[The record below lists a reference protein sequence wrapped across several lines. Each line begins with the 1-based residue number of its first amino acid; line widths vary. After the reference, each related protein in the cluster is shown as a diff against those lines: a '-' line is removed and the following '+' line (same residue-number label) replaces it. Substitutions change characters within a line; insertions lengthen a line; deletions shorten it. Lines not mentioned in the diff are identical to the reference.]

1 MISVYRQLQIQRS
14 VSPSLRYTQ
23 MWLGTQHELVNIASE
38 NYIQS
43 ILMLWMMYAGPNYYC
58 PNLEATP
65 FKPVKSDT
73 YARIMKPWNFCLQ
86 ISWDINKILHLAK
99 KILRI
104 LQTVHREVRLGLK
117 RRQIN
122 GACFQNTARLCK
134 AENLHQLIILGW
146 GEVAFSAGCYTT
158 LTINALLTT
167 SENLCTKCF
176 CQVEEHARDNDSQY
190 GQYNDISLILGDIS

>member
-1 MISVYRQLQIQRS
+1 
-14 VSPSLRYTQ
+14 
-23 MWLGTQHELVNIASE
+23 
-38 NYIQS
+38 
-43 ILMLWMMYAGPNYYC
+43 
-58 PNLEATP
+58 
-65 FKPVKSDT
+65 
-73 YARIMKPWNFCLQ
+73 MKPWIFFLQ
-86 ISWDINKILHLAK
+86 ISWDVIIRFCTLQKNSLHTSNSTQRGEVGCCGIKAK
-99 KILRI
+99 A
-104 LQTVHREVRLGLK
+104 E
-117 RRQIN
+117 IN

-190 GQYNDISLILGDIS
+190 GQYNDISLILGDISEILLYQYFCTVLNKLWKSPSQKRCFYWFRQ